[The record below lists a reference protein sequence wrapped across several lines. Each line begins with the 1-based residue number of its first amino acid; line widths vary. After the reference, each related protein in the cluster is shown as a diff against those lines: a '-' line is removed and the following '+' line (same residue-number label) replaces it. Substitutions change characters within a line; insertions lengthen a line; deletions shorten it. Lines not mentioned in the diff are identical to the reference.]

1 MRASESG
8 ILASRF
14 VESVLELR
22 PAIAV
27 FDCDGTLWSGDAGRD
42 FFYWEIERGLVS
54 REVAETMIDRYRRYD
69 LGEVGEEAMC
79 GEMVT
84 MNRGVSIEDLHA
96 AANAFFEKVVRPRVF
111 PEMRELTGRL
121 RDGGTELWAVSSTN
135 NWVVEA
141 GAVHFG
147 FSRDHVLAACVL
159 ADGGRATD
167 RLVRVPT
174 DELKAIAIQEVIG
187 RPVDAVF
194 GNSVHDLAM
203 LELAAHPFCVNP
215 NPDLKKIAKYRNWP
229 IYWPTSTR
237 QHASE
242 SGPTN
247 LYGSEYE

>member
-1 MRASESG
+1 
-8 ILASRF
+8 
-14 VESVLELR
+14 
-22 PAIAV
+22 
-27 FDCDGTLWSGDAGRD
+27 
-42 FFYWEIERGLVS
+42 
-54 REVAETMIDRYRRYD
+54 MIDRYRRYD

-84 MNRGVSIEDLHA
+84 MNRGVSIEELHA

-111 PEMRELTGRL
+111 PEMRELTHRL

-215 NPDLKKIAKYRNWP
+215 NPDLRENCKVQKLADLLANFNQ
-229 IYWPTSTR
+229 TAR
-237 QHASE
+237 QRIRPDKPLRFRIRIDIVSDFFLREGEKVDPA
-242 SGPTN
+242 
-247 LYGSEYE
+247 LDRQ